1 MRATEQLGRY
11 RLLDLVTADAGADGH
26 EDVYLWHG
34 YDEVLDRPV
43 ALRILDAD
51 DPRCPAVLGAA
62 QAAALV
68 DDRRLL
74 RVLDILD
81 LAPTRTDP
89 ARVAIVSEW
98 ASGRNLERTLQDRG
112 GTPFAA
118 PEALSLVAEVARA
131 IAAGAREN
139 VGHGR
144 LRPSSV
150 FITDAGEVRVRG
162 MAVDAALFGSLPD
175 LPDRKQADVDALG
188 SLVYLLTTGYWPGD
202 APVSA
207 PAATRAGDVVLPPSQ
222 VRAAVPRGVD
232 DVVARSVVTAA
243 RARGVARVPDP
254 AAFATMVGAALDHV
268 APVTTTTIRTV
279 PASAGRRR
287 ARRVLIWFGRL
298 VAIALALALVFG
310 IGWGGWQLLTTDT
323 RSAEETTAGIDE
335 LLTSP
340 ARPVDDLSGSTIEQT
355 FPIVT
360 FRSYDPFGDDDGN
373 GKPDKKKGRESEEL
387 AVTVNDEDPDT
398 AWLTSQYATAD
409 LDGKEG
415 VGLILDLGQPQDV
428 QQVSLNL
435 VGKGSNI
442 DVRVADRILPD
453 PALWTPLAS
462 AFAPRDRIDMRSPRP
477 VNGRYV
483 LIWFTQVPPAVDQG
497 TGVYQGGVRS
507 AVVSG

>member
-11 RLLDLVTADAGADGH
+11 RLLDLVTQDEGAAGH

-34 YDEVLDRPV
+34 YDEILDRPV

-89 ARVAIVSEW
+89 ARVAVVSEW

-131 IAAGAREN
+131 ITAGSREN

-162 MAVDAALFGSLPD
+162 MAVDAALFGPLPD

-207 PAATRAGDVVLPPSQ
+207 PPAPRAGDVVLPPSQ
-222 VRAAVPRGVD
+222 VRAAVPRSVD

-243 RARGVARVPDP
+243 RARGVARVADP

-268 APVTTTTIRTV
+268 APVTTTTIRAV
-279 PASAGRRR
+279 PATPGRRR
-287 ARRVLIWFGRL
+287 ARRALVWLGRL
-298 VAIALALALVFG
+298 VAVVLAMALVVG
-310 IGWGGWQLLTTDT
+310 IGWGGWQLLTSDT
-323 RSAEETTAGIDE
+323 RTAQDTSTGIDE
-335 LLTSP
+335 MLTSP

-355 FPIVT
+355 FPIEG

-373 GKPDKKKGRESEEL
+373 GKPDKRKGRESEDL
-387 AVTVNDEDPDT
+387 VVTVNDDDPDT

-483 LIWFTQVPPAVDQG
+483 LVWFTQVPPAVDEG
-497 TGVYQGGVRS
+497 SGVYQGGVRS